1 MYSNTV
7 LLVKECLEKLKQPSL
22 LTVAEWANTYRVL
35 DSTNAKEV
43 GKFVL
48 ERTPY
53 MIEIYVEITKG
64 DTKQFT
70 LMMAAQLAKSELII
84 NIILRYAHLD
94 PCPMLVVQP
103 SDEMARAFSKERIQ
117 PAINNCDALKRIV
130 KEPGKKDSGNTVTHK
145 MFPGGFIAFVSSNSP
160 SKLAARPI
168 RNIFLDEVDRYPK
181 SAGDE
186 GSPISL
192 AKKRTSTFDDITK
205 HIITGTPTIK
215 GNSEIETEYLNSSQ
229 GEWYVPCPKCGT
241 YQTYK
246 WPNIK
251 WDEKG
256 TNVRMVCSNCGKGS
270 TEKEWKHNTH
280 ITGKWVH
287 KYPEKRANLG
297 YKLNSLAS
305 PFRSWESIVQEW
317 LDIKGDKEQLKAF
330 INTVLAET
338 FEEEYNNKLDAN
350 SLVKRTREKYSYIPD
365 KVLILTAGIDVQD
378 DRIELEVVGWGLGYE
393 SWGIKYEIIKGDFN
407 TGEIWEKLDQVLL
420 QDFIY
425 KNGDKLKIFAS
436 VMDTGGHHTQAVYD
450 YISPRQHEILL
461 IGIKGQGGE
470 NIPVNNGF
478 RLTKNKEIN
487 LLSLGSNALKDIVM
501 TRLESRQ
508 GQDGYCHFNG
518 ERGAGYDLEYF
529 KTLTAEVKVQDGKK
543 VVWKKIR
550 ERNEGLDCRCY
561 ATAPFYFSEITPDK
575 LAKLNR
581 QQLYELSVNKVL
593 TEKEQE
599 RELDTKGVEV

>member
-241 YQTYK
+241 
-246 WPNIK
+246 
-251 WDEKG
+251 
-256 TNVRMVCSNCGKGS
+256 
-270 TEKEWKHNTH
+270 
-280 ITGKWVH
+280 
-287 KYPEKRANLG
+287 
-297 YKLNSLAS
+297 
-305 PFRSWESIVQEW
+305 
-317 LDIKGDKEQLKAF
+317 
-330 INTVLAET
+330 
-338 FEEEYNNKLDAN
+338 
-350 SLVKRTREKYSYIPD
+350 
-365 KVLILTAGIDVQD
+365 
-378 DRIELEVVGWGLGYE
+378 
-393 SWGIKYEIIKGDFN
+393 
-407 TGEIWEKLDQVLL
+407 
-420 QDFIY
+420 
-425 KNGDKLKIFAS
+425 
-436 VMDTGGHHTQAVYD
+436 
-450 YISPRQHEILL
+450 
-461 IGIKGQGGE
+461 
-470 NIPVNNGF
+470 
-478 RLTKNKEIN
+478 
-487 LLSLGSNALKDIVM
+487 
-501 TRLESRQ
+501 
-508 GQDGYCHFNG
+508 
-518 ERGAGYDLEYF
+518 
-529 KTLTAEVKVQDGKK
+529 
-543 VVWKKIR
+543 
-550 ERNEGLDCRCY
+550 
-561 ATAPFYFSEITPDK
+561 
-575 LAKLNR
+575 
-581 QQLYELSVNKVL
+581 
-593 TEKEQE
+593 
-599 RELDTKGVEV
+599 

>member
-1 MYSNTV
+1 MYNNTV
-7 LLVKECLEKLKQPSL
+7 ELVKECLQKLKQPSL
-22 LTVAEWANTYRVL
+22 LSVAEWANKYRTL

-53 MIEIYVEITKG
+53 MIEIYTLITAG
-64 DTKQFT
+64 YTKQFT
-70 LMMAAQLAKSELII
+70 LMMASQLAKSELII
-84 NIILRYAHLD
+84 NIILRFAHLD

-117 PAINNCDALKRIV
+117 PAINNCEVLKKLI

-145 MFPGGFIAFVSSNSP
+145 MFPGGFIAFVSANSP

-168 RNIFLDEVDRYPK
+168 RNVFLDEVDRYPK
-181 SAGDE
+181 SSGDE

-192 AKKRTSTFDDITK
+192 AKKRTTTFDDITK

-215 GNSEIETEYLNSSQ
+215 NNSEIETEYLNSSQ
-229 GEWYVPCPKCGT
+229 GEWYIPCPKCGT

-246 WPNIK
+246 WQNIK
-251 WDEKG
+251 WDKGG
-256 TNVRMVCSNCGKGS
+256 TNVRMICSNCGEGS
-270 TEKEWKHNTH
+270 NEKEWKHNTAK
-280 ITGKWVH
+280 TGKWVH
-287 KYPEKRANLG
+287 KYPKKKANLG

-305 PFRSWESIVQEW
+305 PFRSWDSIVQEW

-350 SLVKRTREKYSYIPD
+350 SLYRRTREKYSYLPD

-378 DRIELEVVGWGLGYE
+378 DRLELEIVGWGLGYE
-393 SWGIKYEIIKGDFN
+393 SWGIRYEIIKGDFN
-407 TGEIWEKLDQVLL
+407 TGEIWEKLDQILL
-420 QDFIY
+420 QDFIF

-436 VMDTGGHHTQAVYD
+436 VIDTGGHHTQNVYD
-450 YISPRQHEILL
+450 YVSPRQEQMML

-470 NIPVNNGF
+470 NVPVNNGF

-487 LLSLGSNALKDIVM
+487 LLSIGSNAIKDVVR
-501 TRLESRQ
+501 TRLEARP

-518 ERGAGYDLEYF
+518 ERGAGYDPEYF
-529 KTLTAEVKVQDGKK
+529 KTLTAEVKVQEGKK
-543 VVWKKIR
+543 VIWKKIR
-550 ERNEGLDCRCY
+550 ERNEGFDCRGY
-561 ATAPFYFSEITPDK
+561 ATVPFYFSEITPDK
-575 LAKLNR
+575 LAKLTR
-581 QQLYELSVNKVL
+581 EQLYQLSVNKVL
-593 TEKEQE
+593 VEPQIM
-599 RELDTKGVEV
+599 REVDSKGVEV